1 MVRRMTITL
10 VTVTAVA
17 GIGLYALPGGHAR
30 AATPALAS
38 GPLNSLAASPG
49 PVTSSSLNT
58 LALAAA
64 SESGDST
71 PSSIQY
77 VDTTHQLA
85 EEATSGDGDP
95 TDTNTPVAL
104 IVETGHFTAYAAQ
117 VGPGNA
123 LPTGSELILVV
134 DLATSDVTDWGVTN
148 LNPDLSSL
156 GSIEVLR

>member
-104 IVETGHFTAYAAQ
+104 IVGDGSLHGVRRSSWSRQRPSHRLRTDLGG
-117 VGPGNA
+117 GPRNKRCHG
-123 LPTGSELILVV
+123 
-134 DLATSDVTDWGVTN
+134 
-148 LNPDLSSL
+148 L
-156 GSIEVLR
+156 GCYEP